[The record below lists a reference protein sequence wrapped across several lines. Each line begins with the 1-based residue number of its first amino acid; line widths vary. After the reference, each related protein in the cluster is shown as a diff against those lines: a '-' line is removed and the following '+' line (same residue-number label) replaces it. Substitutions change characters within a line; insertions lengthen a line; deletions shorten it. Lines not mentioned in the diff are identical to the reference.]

1 MVTISRVI
9 LLIGVVLILL
19 AAFGV
24 QFGPADLFQVGVAFA
39 FAAGLVP

>member
-1 MVTISRVI
+1 MSTSKVV
-9 LLIGVVLILL
+9 LLIGVILIVL

-24 QFGPADLFQVGVAFA
+24 AFGPANLFMLGVAFA